1 MPLSRSPP
9 SSVSCKRPAFSFRC
23 PTTNTI
29 TSLLGIVINIGGFPN
44 DGYIGGRFW
53 HDPGAF
59 NNGFKGLCAVFVT
72 AAFAFTGT
80 ELVGLAAAE
89 TQNPRK
95 SLPTAIKQVFWRIT
109 LFYLLALTRMSNL
122 TLSQPHNTPSSPLS
136 SQPHNTPQANTI
148 PTTDHVTNARGKVIG
163 LLVPHT
169 HPRLLGAKSAAD
181 ASASPFVIAIESAGI
196 AILPGIMNA
205 IVLVAVISVG
215 NSAVFGSSRTLAA
228 LAAQRQAPS
237 ILGYV
242 DRRGRP
248 LVAILTAAAVGLI
261 GYLADLPAQAD
272 VLNWLLAVSGLS
284 SVFTWGSICLAHIR
298 FRKAW
303 KARGRGV
310 GELAFV
316 SQVGVAGSWV
326 GLGLNGLVLVAQFWT
341 AAWPVKSVGGVAVV
355 EGGKSGEMATGGGG
369 AVVIDDAGDVARN
382 FFLQYLC
389 APIVGVCYVGY
400 KVWFRTRI
408 VRVEEMDVDTGR
420 REFNLP
426 VLVAREL
433 RERRGMPRWKRLY
446 KFLC

>member
-1 MPLSRSPP
+1 
-9 SSVSCKRPAFSFRC
+9 
-23 PTTNTI
+23 
-29 TSLLGIVINIGGFPN
+29 
-44 DGYIGGRFW
+44 
-53 HDPGAF
+53 
-59 NNGFKGLCAVFVT
+59 
-72 AAFAFTGT
+72 
-80 ELVGLAAAE
+80 
-89 TQNPRK
+89 
-95 SLPTAIKQVFWRIT
+95 
-109 LFYLLALTRMSNL
+109 
-122 TLSQPHNTPSSPLS
+122 
-136 SQPHNTPQANTI
+136 
-148 PTTDHVTNARGKVIG
+148 
-163 LLVPHT
+163 
-169 HPRLLGAKSAAD
+169 
-181 ASASPFVIAIESAGI
+181 
-196 AILPGIMNA
+196 MNA

-228 LAAQRQAPS
+228 LAAQHQAPS

-326 GLGLNGLVLVAQFWT
+326 GLALNGLVLVAQFWT
-341 AAWPVKSVGGVAVV
+341 AAWPVKSAGG
-355 EGGKSGEMATGGGG
+355 
-369 AVVIDDAGDVARN
+369 VVIDDAGDVARN

-426 VLVAREL
+426 VLVAREV
-433 RERRGMPRWKRLY
+433 REKRGMPRWKRLY